1 MPKHFAPLLC
11 LAAIC
16 ASSLAAKTVILT
28 NTPRVVGRTIIIE
41 GTTDLPDSAI
51 IEWELRHEQ
60 LFKRRDIPVS
70 RMATEG
76 HAVVRDHRYVV
87 AVDLSAWPS
96 GEIEVWVA
104 FQPLSY
110 GTRQPACVNRLFGT
124 NGQWMEGPNVSIH
137 PAQMRRVEL
146 IEHIRLGRD

>member
-1 MPKHFAPLLC
+1 MLKHFAPLLC
-11 LAAIC
+11 VAAIC
-16 ASSLAAKTVILT
+16 VNSLAARTVKLT
-28 NTPRVVGRTIIIE
+28 NTPRVVGRTVYIE

-60 LFKRRDIPVS
+60 LFKRHDIPIS

-76 HAVVRDHRYVV
+76 HAVVRGHRYIV

-96 GEIEVWVA
+96 GQVEGWVA

-110 GTRQPACVNRLFGT
+110 GTRQPAFVNRLFGT
-124 NGQWMEGPNVSIH
+124 DGQWIEGANVSIH
-137 PAQMRRVEL
+137 PARMRRIEL
-146 IEHIRLGRD
+146 TQFVRLGHD

>member
-1 MPKHFAPLLC
+1 MSKHLAPLLC
-11 LAAIC
+11 LAVLC
-16 ASSLAAKTVILT
+16 ANSLAARTVLLT
-28 NTPRVVGRTIIIE
+28 TTPRVVGRTIYIE

-60 LFKRRDIPVS
+60 LFKRRDIPIS

-76 HAVVRDHRYVV
+76 HAIVHDRKYVV

-96 GEIEVWVA
+96 GQVEVWVA
-104 FQPLSY
+104 FQPASY

-124 NGQWMEGPNVSIH
+124 SGQWIEGQNVSIH
-137 PAQMRRVEL
+137 PARMRRVEL
-146 IEHIRLGRD
+146 IEHVKLGG

>member
-1 MPKHFAPLLC
+1 MSKHFVPLLFM
-11 LAAIC
+11 AAVC
-16 ASSLAAKTVILT
+16 AHSLAARTVVLT

-60 LFKRRDIPVS
+60 LFKRHDIPIS

-76 HAVVRDHRYVV
+76 HAVVRGHKYVV
-87 AVDLSAWPS
+87 AVDLSSWPT
-96 GEIEVWVA
+96 GQVEVWVA
-104 FQPLSY
+104 FQPASY
-110 GTRQPACVNRLFGT
+110 GTRQPAFVNRLFGSS
-124 NGQWMEGPNVSIH
+124 GQWIEGSNVSIH

-146 IEHIRLGRD
+146 IEHVRLGRD

>member
-1 MPKHFAPLLC
+1 MSNHLAPFLC
-11 LAAIC
+11 LAVLC
-16 ASSLAAKTVILT
+16 ANSLAATTVLLT
-28 NTPRVVGRTIIIE
+28 TTPRVVGRTIYIE

-60 LFKRRDIPVS
+60 LFKRRDIPIS

-76 HAVVRDHRYVV
+76 HAVVRDHRYIV
-87 AVDLSAWPS
+87 AVDLSAWPT
-96 GEIEVWVA
+96 GDVEVWVA

-124 NGQWMEGPNVSIH
+124 NGQWIEGANVSIH
-137 PAQMRRVEL
+137 PARMRRVEL
-146 IEHIRLGRD
+146 IEHVKLGG